1 MDDEPTTAAVAAASR
16 SAARAG
22 RPEATRSIEGIAS
35 VFRSHGYIAERSL
48 ATTVFLALELGRPLL
63 LEGEAG
69 VGKTE
74 LAKVLASALGTRLIR
89 LQCYEG
95 LDVNTAVY
103 EWNYPRQMLEI
114 RLLEARG
121 DIAKATAHD
130 IFSADFLL
138 KRPLLQALEAT
149 EGNAPVLLID
159 EIDRADEEFEAYL
172 LEILS
177 DFQVT
182 VPEIGTIRAV
192 QAPRVVLTSNRTRE
206 VHDALKRRCLYH
218 WIDYPTATKEFE
230 IVAARV
236 PDAPARLAREVVGFV
251 HRLRAADLTKVPGV
265 AETLD
270 WAAALLSLGAT
281 ELAPDLVDETLGVVL
296 KYEEDIRQVRG
307 GPARQYLAEATAQA

>member
-1 MDDEPTTAAVAAASR
+1 MTDRLPETDRPDR
-16 SAARAG
+16 PAG
-22 RPEATRSIEGIAS
+22 TRSIDALTDE
-35 VFRSHGYIAERSL
+35 FRGRDYIADRSL
-48 ATTVFLALELGRPLL
+48 MTAVFLALELGRPLL

-74 LAKVLASALGTRLIR
+74 LAKVLAASLGSKLIR

-121 DIAKATAHD
+121 EAEHASAHD
-130 IFSADFLL
+130 IFGSDFLIR
-138 KRPLLQALEAT
+138 RPLLQALEST
-149 EGNAPVLLID
+149 DGIAPVLLID

-182 VPEIGTIRAV
+182 VPEIGTIKAV
-192 QAPRVVLTSNRTRE
+192 HPPRVILTSNRTRE

-218 WIDYPTATKEFE
+218 WIDYPTAAKEYE
-230 IVAARV
+230 IVLARV
-236 PDAPARLAREVVGFV
+236 PAAPEQLARQVVGFV
-251 HRLRAADLTKVPGV
+251 HRLREADLTKVPGI

-270 WAAALLSLGAT
+270 WAAALLSLGAR
-281 ELAPDLVDETLGVVL
+281 ELTPELVDETLGVVL
-296 KYEEDIRQVRG
+296 KYEEDIRQIRG
-307 GPARQYLAEATAQA
+307 EQTARMLTEVAARG

>member
-1 MDDEPTTAAVAAASR
+1 MTDSSPR
-16 SAARAG
+16 SAGERDD
-22 RPEATRSIEGIAS
+22 RPPGTRSIEALTED
-35 VFRSHGYIAERSL
+35 FRGRDYIADRSL
-48 ATTVFLALELGRPLL
+48 ATAVFLALELDRPLL

-74 LAKVLASALGTRLIR
+74 LAKVLAASLGAKLIR

-95 LDVNTAVY
+95 LDVNAAVY

-121 DIAKATAHD
+121 EATSANAHD
-130 IFSADFLL
+130 IFGPEFLIR
-138 KRPLLQALEAT
+138 RPLLQALEGDGT
-149 EGNAPVLLID
+149 SEPPVLLID

-182 VPEIGTIRAV
+182 VPEIGTIRAERPPHV
-192 QAPRVVLTSNRTRE
+192 ILTSNRTRE

-218 WIDYPTATKEFE
+218 WIDYPSAQKEFE
-230 IVAARV
+230 IVSARV
-236 PDAPARLAREVVGFV
+236 PEAPERLAREVVGFV
-251 HRLRAADLTKVPGV
+251 HRLREADLTKVPGI

-270 WAAALLSLGAT
+270 WAAALLSLGSR
-281 ELAPDLVDETLGVVL
+281 ELTGEVVDETLGVVL
-296 KYEEDIRQVRG
+296 KYEEDIRRIRG
-307 GPARQYLAEATAQA
+307 ATARAYLAEASA

>member
-1 MDDEPTTAAVAAASR
+1 MSLTREPVPTAPALD
-16 SAARAG
+16 
-22 RPEATRSIEGIAS
+22 SIERIIES
-35 VFRSHGYIAERSL
+35 FRERDYVCDRSL
-48 ATTVFLALELGRPLL
+48 ATAVFLGLRLGRPLL

-74 LAKVLASALGTRLIR
+74 LAKTLAASLGAKLIR

-95 LDVNTAVY
+95 LDVNAAVY

-121 DIAKATAHD
+121 EASTANAHD
-130 IFSADFLL
+130 IFGPEFLIR
-138 KRPLLQALEAT
+138 RPLLQALEASPN
-149 EGNAPVLLID
+149 GIPPVLLID

-182 VPEIGTIRAV
+182 VPEIGTIKAD
-192 QAPRVVLTSNRTRE
+192 QPPRVILTSNRTRE

-218 WIDYPTATKEFE
+218 WIDYPTAQKEFE
-230 IVAARV
+230 IVLARV
-236 PDAPARLAREVVGFV
+236 PEAPERLAREVVAFV
-251 HRLRAADLTKVPGV
+251 HRLREADLTKVPGI

-270 WAAALLSLGAT
+270 WAAALLTLGSRALT
-281 ELAPDLVDETLGVVL
+281 GEVVDETLGVVL
-296 KYEEDIRQVRG
+296 KYEEDIRRIRG
-307 GPARQYLAEATAQA
+307 DTARSYLAEAGAAAGAAAGS

>member
-1 MDDEPTTAAVAAASR
+1 VSDRNT
-16 SAARAG
+16 
-22 RPEATRSIEGIAS
+22 RPEGTRSIEAIQED
-35 VFRSHGYIAERSL
+35 FRTRNYIADRSL
-48 ATTVFLALELGRPLL
+48 ATAVFLGLELNRPLL

-74 LAKVLASALGTRLIR
+74 LAKVLAQSLGARLIR

-95 LDVNTAVY
+95 LDVNNAVY

-121 DIAKATAHD
+121 EAATANPHD
-130 IFSADFLL
+130 IFGPEFLI

-149 EGNAPVLLID
+149 DGAGGSGQPPVLLID

-182 VPEIGTIRAV
+182 VPEIGTIKADRP
-192 QAPRVVLTSNRTRE
+192 PRVVLTSNRTRE

-218 WIDYPTATKEFE
+218 WIDYPTRQKEFE
-230 IVAARV
+230 IVLARV
-236 PDAPARLAREVVGFV
+236 PHAPEGLARDVVAFV
-251 HRLRAADLTKVPGV
+251 HRLREADLTKVPGI

-270 WAAALLSLGAT
+270 WASALMSMGAAQLSP
-281 ELAPDLVDETLGVVL
+281 EIVDETLGVVL
-296 KYEEDIRQVRG
+296 KYEEDIRHVRG
-307 GPARQYLAEATAQA
+307 DTTRAYLAEASARS

>member
-1 MDDEPTTAAVAAASR
+1 MSDRDQRP
-16 SAARAG
+16 AG
-22 RPEATRSIEGIAS
+22 TRTIEAIQAE
-35 VFRSHGYIAERSL
+35 FRSRNYIADRSL
-48 ATTVFLALELGRPLL
+48 STAVFLALELGRPLL

-74 LAKVLASALGTRLIR
+74 LAKVLAASLDTRLIR

-95 LDVNTAVY
+95 LDVNNAVY

-121 DIAKATAHD
+121 EGAKVDPHD
-130 IFSADFLL
+130 IFGPEFLIR
-138 KRPLLQALEAT
+138 RPLLQALETTPGAQP
-149 EGNAPVLLID
+149 PVLLID

-182 VPEIGTIRAV
+182 VPEIGTIKADRP
-192 QAPRVVLTSNRTRE
+192 PRVILTSNRTRE

-218 WIDYPTATKEFE
+218 WIDYPTPQKEYE
-230 IVAARV
+230 IVLARV
-236 PDAPARLAREVVGFV
+236 PAAPEKLAREVVAFV
-251 HRLRAADLTKVPGV
+251 HRLREADLTKVPGI

-270 WAAALLSLGAT
+270 WAAALLSMGAS
-281 ELAPDLVDETLGVVL
+281 ELAPELVDETLGVVL
-296 KYEEDIRQVRG
+296 KYEEDIRNVRG
-307 GPARQYLAEATAQA
+307 ETARQYLAEASARG

>member
-1 MDDEPTTAAVAAASR
+1 MSHAPAPTSGSTSLD
-16 SAARAG
+16 
-22 RPEATRSIEGIAS
+22 SIEAIVDG
-35 VFRSHGYIAERSL
+35 FRDRDYVCDRSL
-48 ATTVFLALELGRPLL
+48 ATAVFLGLKLGRPLL

-74 LAKVLASALGTRLIR
+74 LAKVLAASLGTRLIR

-95 LDVNTAVY
+95 LDVNAAVY

-121 DIAKATAHD
+121 EADRVKAHD
-130 IFSADFLL
+130 IFGPEFLI
-138 KRPLLQALEAT
+138 KRPLLQALEAG
-149 EGNAPVLLID
+149 EDGQAPVLLID

-182 VPEIGTIRAV
+182 VPEIGTIKAV
-192 QAPRVVLTSNRTRE
+192 RPPRVILTSNRTRE

-218 WIDYPTATKEFE
+218 WIDYPTAQKEFE
-230 IVAARV
+230 IVLARV
-236 PDAPARLAREVVGFV
+236 PAAPEQLAREVVAFV
-251 HRLRAADLTKVPGV
+251 HRLREADLTKVPGI

-270 WAAALLSLGAT
+270 WAAALLSLGSR
-281 ELAPDLVDETLGVVL
+281 ELTGEVVDETLGVVL
-296 KYEEDIRQVRG
+296 KYEEDIRRIRG
-307 GPARQYLAEATAQA
+307 ETARAYLAEASAGA

>member
-1 MDDEPTTAAVAAASR
+1 MSR
-16 SAARAG
+16 SAPPVPSPTAVD
-22 RPEATRSIEGIAS
+22 SIESIIDS
-35 VFRSHGYIAERSL
+35 FRERDYVCDRSL
-48 ATTVFLALELGRPLL
+48 ATAVFLGLRLDRPLL

-74 LAKVLASALGTRLIR
+74 LAKVLAATLGTKLIR

-95 LDVNTAVY
+95 LDVNAAVY

-121 DIAKATAHD
+121 EASTANAHD
-130 IFSADFLL
+130 IFGPDFLIR
-138 KRPLLQALEAT
+138 RPLLQALEAGADG
-149 EGNAPVLLID
+149 EPPVLLID

-182 VPEIGTIRAV
+182 VPEIGTIKADRP
-192 QAPRVVLTSNRTRE
+192 PRVILTSNRTRE

-218 WIDYPTATKEFE
+218 WIDYPSAQKEFE
-230 IVAARV
+230 IVIARV
-236 PDAPARLAREVVGFV
+236 PEAPERLARQVVGFV
-251 HRLRAADLTKVPGV
+251 HRLREADLTKVPGI

-270 WAAALLSLGAT
+270 WAAALLSLGSR
-281 ELAPDLVDETLGVVL
+281 ELTGEVVDETLGVVL
-296 KYEEDIRQVRG
+296 KYEEDIRRIRG
-307 GPARQYLAEATAQA
+307 TTARTYLAEASA

>member
-1 MDDEPTTAAVAAASR
+1 MSQTAEPTPTVPALD
-16 SAARAG
+16 
-22 RPEATRSIEGIAS
+22 SIESIIEA
-35 VFRSHGYIAERSL
+35 FRERDYVCDRSL
-48 ATTVFLALELGRPLL
+48 ATAVFLGLRLGRPLL

-74 LAKVLASALGTRLIR
+74 LAKTLAASLGAKLIR

-95 LDVNTAVY
+95 LDVNAAVY

-121 DIAKATAHD
+121 EASRANAHD
-130 IFSADFLL
+130 IFGPEFLIR
-138 KRPLLQALEAT
+138 RPLLQALESSAD
-149 EGNAPVLLID
+149 GIPPVLLID

-182 VPEIGTIRAV
+182 VPEIGTIKADKP
-192 QAPRVVLTSNRTRE
+192 PRVILTSNRTRE

-218 WIDYPTATKEFE
+218 WIDYPTAQKEFE
-230 IVAARV
+230 IVLARV
-236 PDAPARLAREVVGFV
+236 PEAPERLAREVVGFV
-251 HRLRAADLTKVPGV
+251 HRLREADLTKVPGI

-270 WAAALLSLGAT
+270 WAAALLSLGSR
-281 ELAPDLVDETLGVVL
+281 ELTGEVVDETLGVVL
-296 KYEEDIRQVRG
+296 KYEEDIRRIRG
-307 GPARQYLAEATAQA
+307 DTARTYLAEAGVAAGG

>member
-1 MDDEPTTAAVAAASR
+1 MSQTDEPTATAAALD
-16 SAARAG
+16 
-22 RPEATRSIEGIAS
+22 SIEAIQDQ
-35 VFRSHGYIAERSL
+35 FRERDYVCDRSL
-48 ATTVFLALELGRPLL
+48 ATSVFLGLRLGRPLL

-74 LAKVLASALGTRLIR
+74 LAKVLAASLGAKLIR

-95 LDVNTAVY
+95 LDVNAAVY

-121 DIAKATAHD
+121 DASKANAHD
-130 IFSADFLL
+130 IFGPEFLIR
-138 KRPLLQALEAT
+138 RPLLQALEPSPD
-149 EGNAPVLLID
+149 GVPPVLLID

-182 VPEIGTIRAV
+182 VPEIGTIKAD
-192 QAPRVVLTSNRTRE
+192 QPPRVILTSNRTRE

-218 WIDYPTATKEFE
+218 WIDYPSAQKEFE
-230 IVAARV
+230 IVIARV
-236 PDAPARLAREVVGFV
+236 PEAPERLARQVVGFV
-251 HRLRAADLTKVPGV
+251 HRLREADLTKVPGI

-270 WAAALLSLGAT
+270 WAAALLSLGSR
-281 ELAPDLVDETLGVVL
+281 ELTGEVVDETLGVVL
-296 KYEEDIRQVRG
+296 KYEEDIRRVRG
-307 GPARQYLAEATAQA
+307 TTARAYLAEAGAQV

>member
-1 MDDEPTTAAVAAASR
+1 MAQTDGVRPDATRTIEGLQAAFRERDYIADRGLTTA
-16 SAARAG
+16 
-22 RPEATRSIEGIAS
+22 
-35 VFRSHGYIAERSL
+35 
-48 ATTVFLALELGRPLL
+48 VFLSLELGRPIL

-74 LAKVLASALGTRLIR
+74 VAKVLAATMGTRLIR

-121 DIAKATAHD
+121 AAKEATAHD
-130 IFSADFLL
+130 IFGHDFLIR
-138 KRPLLQALEAT
+138 RPLLQALESDD
-149 EGNAPVLLID
+149 GVAPVLLID
-159 EIDRADEEFEAYL
+159 EIDRADEEFEAFL

-182 VPEIGTIRAV
+182 IPEIGTIKAEHP
-192 QAPRVVLTSNRTRE
+192 PRVVLTSNRTRE

-218 WIDYPTATKEFE
+218 WIDYPTAQKELE
-230 IVAARV
+230 IVLT
-236 PDAPARLAREVVGFV
+236 RLPGTPLRLGQQVVDFV
-251 HRLRAADLTKVPGV
+251 QRLRDADLTKVPGI

-270 WAAALLSLGAT
+270 WAAALMALGA
-281 ELAPDLVDETLGVVL
+281 EVVSPQMVDETLGVLL
-296 KYEEDIRQVRG
+296 KYQEDVRLVRG
-307 GPARQYLAEATAQA
+307 ATAGRYLAEASAGRGLD

>member
-1 MDDEPTTAAVAAASR
+1 VATA
-16 SAARAG
+16 
-22 RPEATRSIEGIAS
+22 
-35 VFRSHGYIAERSL
+35 
-48 ATTVFLALELGRPLL
+48 VFLALELERPLL

-74 LAKVLASALGTRLIR
+74 LAKVLAAALGTRLIR

-121 DIAKATAHD
+121 EADRATAHD
-130 IFSADFLL
+130 IFGPDFLIR
-138 KRPLLQALEAT
+138 RPLLQALETAD
-149 EGNAPVLLID
+149 GVAPVLLID

-182 VPEIGTIRAV
+182 VPEIGTIRAEIP
-192 QAPRVVLTSNRTRE
+192 PRVILTSNRTRE

-218 WIDYPTATKEFE
+218 WIDYPTAQKEYE
-230 IVAARV
+230 IVLARV
-236 PDAPARLAREVVGFV
+236 PQAPERLAREVVGFV
-251 HRLRAADLTKVPGV
+251 HRLREADLTKVPGI

-270 WAAALLSLGAT
+270 WAAALLSLGAR
-281 ELAPDLVDETLGVVL
+281 ELAPELVDETLGVVL

-307 GPARQYLAEATAQA
+307 DGTRRFLTEAVAGH

>member
-1 MDDEPTTAAVAAASR
+1 VTTPTLHAD
-16 SAARAG
+16 
-22 RPEATRSIEGIAS
+22 RPPRSIEQIQEA
-35 VFRSHGYIAERSL
+35 FREHDYICDRSL
-48 ATTVFLALELGRPLL
+48 STAVFLSLELGRPLL

-74 LAKVLASALGTRLIR
+74 LAKVLAASLDARLIR

-95 LDVNTAVY
+95 LDVNHAVY

-121 DIAKATAHD
+121 EAARATPSD
-130 IFSADFLL
+130 IFGPDFLIR
-138 KRPLLQALEAT
+138 RPLLQALEADGT
-149 EGNAPVLLID
+149 EEPPVLLID

-182 VPEIGTIRAV
+182 VPEIGTIRA
-192 QAPRVVLTSNRTRE
+192 QRPPRVVLTSNRTRE

-218 WIDYPTATKEFE
+218 WIDYPTPRKEYE
-230 IVAARV
+230 IVIARV
-236 PDAPARLAREVVGFV
+236 PDAPERLAREVVAFV
-251 HRLRAADLTKVPGV
+251 HRLREADLTKVPGI

-270 WAAALLSLGAT
+270 WAAALMAMGAR
-281 ELAPDLVDETLGVVL
+281 ELRSDLVDETLGVVL

-307 GPARQYLAEATAQA
+307 ETAQRYLTEAAVSF